1 LDGKSNVD
9 CATVRRYLSAY
20 HDGELG
26 TDDLAVVSRHL
37 EDCSECSARLAE
49 IRDLSDLAKRLPSPA
64 VPAGIWTQIDE
75 RLRDTPTGRQGSF
88 AHVFRRRR
96 IRVALAAAALGLV
109 AVSTLTVVW
118 IAEREHT
125 HVAVNFGRYLDE
137 FERNPD
143 GAEQALLAN
152 YAGRAVSYDEA
163 ATQLRYRPVTPEQLP
178 NGLSRKAM
186 YLLRMPCC
194 TCVQAIYRR
203 ADGQTIAVFEHVDD
217 QPVWFGERPSIQ
229 ARCNGMP
236 TSLVQVDDCLAA
248 SWRQDGRYLTV
259 VGANDVEQVAQLVAF
274 LDSRPPER

>member
-1 LDGKSNVD
+1 
-9 CATVRRYLSAY
+9 
-20 HDGELG
+20 
-26 TDDLAVVSRHL
+26 
-37 EDCSECSARLAE
+37 
-49 IRDLSDLAKRLPSPA
+49 
-64 VPAGIWTQIDE
+64 
-75 RLRDTPTGRQGSF
+75 
-88 AHVFRRRR
+88 VFRRRR